1 MVSDER
7 RGRSARLN
15 QPWRGLVAAGEL
27 LLAAAAVIVGVLCWH
42 RGVTTMV
49 TPLGPGQPPLV
60 STIFYADWMASAIGL
75 VLVAAVLVLDAVRQA
90 LLAIRTRRRTPPPMY
105 GPYQRIPS

>member
-1 MVSDER
+1 MSVEHR
-7 RGRSARLN
+7 PAKLN
-15 QPWRGLVAAGEL
+15 QPWRGLVAAGEAV
-27 LLAAAAVIVGVLCWH
+27 LATAAAVVAVLCWH

-60 STIFYADWMASAIGL
+60 STIFYADWMAFAIGL
-75 VLVAAVLVLDAVRQA
+75 VLVATLLVLDALRQA
-90 LLAIRTRRRTPPPMY
+90 LLAIRTRRRPTPPLY